1 MFIKHLGVKHCD
13 RVENI
18 EKNETIT
25 YLSQG
30 SHSVEGQIGENERL
44 VSVVVK
50 SMGFVIRQTRAQI
63 QT

>member
-13 RVENI
+13 RVKNI
-18 EKNETIT
+18 EKNEIIT